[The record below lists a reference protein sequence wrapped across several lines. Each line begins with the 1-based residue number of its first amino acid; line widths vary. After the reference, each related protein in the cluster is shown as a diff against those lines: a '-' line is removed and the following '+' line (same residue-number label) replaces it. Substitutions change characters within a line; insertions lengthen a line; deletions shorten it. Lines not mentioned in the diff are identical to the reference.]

1 MKRRLIYPAENTFG
15 GVSIFAPAENQRFS
29 PGDPDIFA
37 PAENQRFSPGD
48 PDIPCPPL
56 RSPGCVIEGALSPYM
71 PPKARDKDPAIFA
84 GGRKGTYRQH
94 PTKRKTLSRKG
105 GRFLYGIRRHMK
117 NRSFEAVF
125 INCTVYRTVLNDKHA
140 FSAIKLRLK
149 IALIAAGGLLRV
161 GHRDETGV
169 ERGAE
174 IVFAEG
180 GARGEPE
187 FFHKLRRRHRIA
199 LNDAHESP

>member
-1 MKRRLIYPAENTFG
+1 MRQSKIAE
-15 GVSIFAPAENQRFS
+15 S
-29 PGDPDIFA
+29 
-37 PAENQRFSPGD
+37 
-48 PDIPCPPL
+48 
-56 RSPGCVIEGALSPYM
+56 
-71 PPKARDKDPAIFA
+71 RDKDPAIFA
-84 GGRKGTYRQH
+84 DGRKGTYRQH

-180 GARGEPE
+180 WARGEPE

>member
-15 GVSIFAPAENQRFS
+15 GVSIFAPAENQRFSPGDPDIFAPAENQRFS

-105 GRFLYGIRRHMK
+105 GRFLYGIRRYMK
-117 NRSFEAVF
+117 NRSSEAVF
-125 INCTVYRTVLNDKHA
+125 INCTVYRTVLNDKQA
-140 FSAIKLRLK
+140 FCNNSYGLK
-149 IALIAAGGLLRV
+149 
-161 GHRDETGV
+161 
-169 ERGAE
+169 
-174 IVFAEG
+174 
-180 GARGEPE
+180 
-187 FFHKLRRRHRIA
+187 
-199 LNDAHESP
+199 